1 MSRCCPVPPNTGIN
15 QRIVDVRQG
24 ITQLRGV
31 LGTDQLNSCLEA
43 VEERFNHV
51 INVVNTMSLQ
61 HILESVGFTTFKL
74 RHVGR

>member
-1 MSRCCPVPPNTGIN
+1 MP
-15 QRIVDVRQG
+15 
-24 ITQLRGV
+24 
-31 LGTDQLNSCLEA
+31 EA
-43 VEERFNHV
+43 TAALARARSVEERFNHV